1 MKDKLEQLYISACI
15 GQWDSSTFADKA
27 MEIVATSDAFT
38 YDNKAVEEVKRL
50 KLDLDV
56 PI

>member
-38 YDNKAVEEVKRL
+38 YANKAVEEVKRL